1 MLTTFFDVLR
11 RHKIPVTITEHL
23 DLLKGLNSPDIFADR
38 DAFYYYARCV
48 LVKDEKYYDR
58 FDQAFSAF
66 FEGLESVEG
75 LIDAFIPEDWLKS
88 EFIKTLSDEDKAK
101 IDSVDS
107 LEKLIDEFK
116 KRLEE
121 QKEKHTGGS
130 KWIGTGG
137 TSPFGHSGY
146 NPSGIRVGGKSKNKR
161 ATKVWET
168 RQFKNY
174 DESESISA
182 RNIHVALRR
191 LRKFARTGAEDQL
204 DIDDT
209 IRSTALNAG
218 YLDLKLVRERHNAV
232 KVLVLFDVGG
242 SMDIYVKETEQ
253 LFNAVRTEFKHLE
266 YFYFHNFI
274 YESVWKDNRRRT
286 DERTPLI
293 EVLRT
298 FGKDYKV
305 IFVGDAAMSPYEI
318 THSGG
323 SVEHWNKASG
333 AYHAQEL
340 LNHFDKVAW
349 INPEP
354 KSHWHYTA
362 STEIIQKLFQNKM
375 YPLSIEG
382 LEHCMSY
389 LSK

>member
-11 RHKIPVTITEHL
+11 RHDIPITITEHL
-23 DLLKGLNSPDIFADR
+23 DMLKGLNSSMVFADR
-38 DAFYYYARCV
+38 EAFYYYTRCV

-58 FDQAFSAF
+58 FDRAFSAF
-66 FEGLESVEG
+66 FDGLESVEG
-75 LIDAFIPEDWLKS
+75 LIEAFIPDDWLHA
-88 EFIKTLSDEDKAK
+88 EFLKTLSDEDKAK
-101 IDSVDS
+101 INSLES
-107 LEKLIDEFK
+107 LEKLIEEFK
-116 KRLEE
+116 SRLEE
-121 QKEKHTGGS
+121 QKKKHSGGS

-146 NPSGIRVGGKSKNKR
+146 NPSGIRIGGKSRNKR
-161 ATKVWET
+161 AAKVWEK
-168 RQFKNY
+168 RQFKNL
-174 DESESISA
+174 DESQGISA

-209 IRSTALNAG
+209 IRSTANNAG
-218 YLDLKLVRERHNAV
+218 YLDLKLVKERHNAV
-232 KVLVLFDVGG
+232 KVLVFFDIGG
-242 SMDIYVKETEQ
+242 SMDMHVKEVEQ
-253 LFNAVRTEFKHLE
+253 LFSAVRAEFKHLE

-274 YESVWKDNRRRT
+274 YEAVWKDNVRRF

-298 FGKDYKV
+298 FSKDYKV

-318 THSGG
+318 THAGG
-323 SVEHWNKASG
+323 SVEHWNDTPG
-333 AYHAQEL
+333 AFYAQEL
-340 LNHFDKVAW
+340 LQHFDKVAW

-354 KSHWHYTA
+354 QHHWQYTA
-362 STEIIQKLFQNKM
+362 STEIIQDLFESKM

-382 LEHCMSY
+382 LEACMSY
-389 LSK
+389 LSN